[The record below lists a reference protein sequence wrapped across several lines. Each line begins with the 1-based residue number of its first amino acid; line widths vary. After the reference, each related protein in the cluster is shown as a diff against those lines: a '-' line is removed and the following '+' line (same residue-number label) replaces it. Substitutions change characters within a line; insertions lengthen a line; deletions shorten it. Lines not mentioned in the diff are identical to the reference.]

1 MIITVLSETGC
12 KDNYFFFPAKLFL
25 SFFHPDTEIFI
36 DYRTREAI
44 KQTKISEYSREFH
57 YLCLF

>member
-25 SFFHPDTEIFI
+25 SFFHPDTEIFT
-36 DYRTREAI
+36 DQGGT
-44 KQTKISEYSREFH
+44 
-57 YLCLF
+57 